1 MYILV
6 DARVEGPMDKNMC
19 AHRYI
24 GYVKWTKWH
33 KSGWID
39 GYKPDRL
46 YRLIYRR
53 LVPKSQWV

>member
-46 YRLIYRR
+46 YRLID
-53 LVPKSQWV
+53 LQKTSS